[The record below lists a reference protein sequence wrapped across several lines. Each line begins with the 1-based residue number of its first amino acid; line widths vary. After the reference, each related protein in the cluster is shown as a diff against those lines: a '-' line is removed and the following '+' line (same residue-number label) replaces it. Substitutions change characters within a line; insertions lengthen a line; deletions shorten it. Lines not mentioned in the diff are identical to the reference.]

1 MSLHECTRL
10 GLVPEVTR
18 LLRDGMQ
25 PNKWGHTG
33 MAPLHIAAKE
43 GHVMLIDLLM
53 SAKPTKADVDRR
65 TEDRKQETAL
75 HIAIID
81 NDEDAIP
88 VTRSLL
94 GHKAD
99 MNLACAVCIGL
110 AACP

>member
-33 MAPLHIAAKE
+33 MAPLHIASKE
-43 GHVMLIDLLM
+43 GYVMLIDLLM

-65 TEDRKQETAL
+65 TGV
-75 HIAIID
+75 HHS
-81 NDEDAIP
+81 N
-88 VTRSLL
+88 SL
-94 GHKAD
+94 AR
-99 MNLACAVCIGL
+99 C
-110 AACP
+110 